1 MIDYRKSIV
10 ELMNVTKGTEESLK
24 QSAVALKCIIDIL
37 EIKESETAEFRK
49 CIDYIKNDN
58 IENETTATER
68 EKAETVETDDIRN
81 FYHIKRCLKGAKLV
95 DENGKQV
102 KFFTESEIHALDWH
116 TGDIAET
123 VTEDGELVV
132 KNVTAQ
138 HEDRDEI
145 VEFPY
150 AIAEEDSHGF
160 YVTRNIYNEELGAV
174 NRRTFYIDADVQRN
188 LHLEDGDI
196 LTLAWYIKCPE
207 NIVVRWKELNVGPLT
222 DGEKST
228 AITGRKQ
235 KAKSSDTEKKEKAQL
250 DFSITG
256 QKVAVI
262 VGEPDKIRTDVEQ
275 MIAEHGGETVMIDAF
290 KGSDCQNSI
299 KRQIEGCSIV
309 VTVQTYCRHRTSEAV
324 MEMAR
329 ENGMNT
335 AIAKANSLQAIER
348 AVYRAVSGLPAYE
361 TTNAVDYPMFS
372 DRN

>member
-1 MIDYRKSIV
+1 M
-10 ELMNVTKGTEESLK
+10 
-24 QSAVALKCIIDIL
+24 
-37 EIKESETAEFRK
+37 
-49 CIDYIKNDN
+49 
-58 IENETTATER
+58 
-68 EKAETVETDDIRN
+68 
-81 FYHIKRCLKGAKLV
+81 
-95 DENGKQV
+95 

-123 VTEDGELVV
+123 VMEDGELVV
-132 KNVTAQ
+132 KNVKAQ
-138 HEDRDEI
+138 HENRDEI

-174 NRRTFYIDADVQRN
+174 NRRTFYIDADVQWN

-207 NIVVRWKELNVGPLT
+207 NIIVRWKELNVGPLT

-228 AITGRKQ
+228 ATTGRKQ
-235 KAKSSDTEKKEKAQL
+235 KAKSNDTEKEGKARL

-324 MEMAR
+324 MEMAK
-329 ENGMNT
+329 EIGMNT

-348 AVYRAVSGLPAYE
+348 AVYRAASGLPSYE

-372 DRN
+372 DGD

>member
-1 MIDYRKSIV
+1 MIDYRKSII
-10 ELMNVTKGTEESLK
+10 ELMNATKGTEESLK
-24 QSAVALKCIIDIL
+24 QSALALKCIIDIL
-37 EIKESETAEFRK
+37 EIKESETDEFRK
-49 CIDYIKNDN
+49 CIDYVKNNDIKGEE
-58 IENETTATER
+58 ITATEQ
-68 EKAETVETDDIRN
+68 KKTDDHN
-81 FYHIKRCLKGAKLV
+81 FYQIKRCLKGARLV
-95 DENGKQV
+95 DENGEQV
-102 KFFTESEIHALDWH
+102 KFFTEGEVHALDWH

-123 VTEDGELVV
+123 VTEDGEIIV

-174 NRRTFYIDADVQRN
+174 NRRTFYIDADVQQK

-196 LTLAWYIKCPE
+196 LTLAWYIKRPE
-207 NIVVRWKELNVGPLT
+207 NITVRWKELNVGPLT
-222 DGEKST
+222 DSEKST
-228 AITGRKQ
+228 ATAGRKQ
-235 KAKSSDTEKKEKAQL
+235 KTKSGDTEKKGKAQL
-250 DFSITG
+250 DFSIAG

-262 VGEPDKIRTDVEQ
+262 VGEPDKIRPDVEQ

-290 KGSDCQNSI
+290 KGNDCQNSI
-299 KRQIEGCSIV
+299 RRQIEGCSIA

-324 MEMAR
+324 MKIAR

-348 AVYRAVSGLPAYE
+348 AIYRSISGLSAYE
-361 TTNAVDYPMFS
+361 TTNIVDYPMLS
-372 DRN
+372 DGD